1 MLPTLSLR
9 LTRHVAPVSVKIT
22 DLEPGLQSMIV
33 TDSAKDS
40 KELCESIKIWLA
52 VAKNPSYES
61 NDKRALY
68 TQAMIN
74 LVNRVSPRTTDLDL
88 KDVFRKIDFD
98 SLIKKFWRFCWLQ
111 DYSSESS
118 SGNGAFLE
126 KCLLRL
132 IGLPIKEEP
141 DDTDNLITELF
152 DMDFNKRN
160 DWLDLIDKAK
170 KMYNSNVLEWAFK
183 KYETLRFE
191 EDRKK
196 RLLPKEDAEEDIEGT
211 WRATN
216 YQFHYNQLEQTLRE
230 ARIALGVYTEVLVDS
245 QTREEDMKREK
256 DKIDKIEEILPWLRQ
271 LTQRPPP
278 SRRQMR
284 IGS

>member
-1 MLPTLSLR
+1 M
-9 LTRHVAPVSVKIT
+9 
-22 DLEPGLQSMIV
+22 
-33 TDSAKDS
+33 
-40 KELCESIKIWLA
+40 
-52 VAKNPSYES
+52 
-61 NDKRALY
+61 
-68 TQAMIN
+68 
-74 LVNRVSPRTTDLDL
+74 
-88 KDVFRKIDFD
+88 
-98 SLIKKFWRFCWLQ
+98 
-111 DYSSESS
+111 
-118 SGNGAFLE
+118 
-126 KCLLRL
+126 RL

-245 QTREEDMKREK
+245 QTREEDMKKRK
-256 DKIDKIEEILPWLRQ
+256 TR
-271 LTQRPPP
+271 LTK
-278 SRRQMR
+278 SRRYFHGLDNSHSDLHRVGGRCALARDRPLQNPISPPR
-284 IGS
+284 RSLGRVNK